1 MNKNL
6 LGIALGSLLI
16 ASGLGA
22 SGYFIGQT
30 MYNAKVAMNTA
41 EVKGLAEQ
49 RVEADIA
56 NWSLSFSNQVKSKAA
71 IPSLY
76 QVAEKQQQ
84 EIVDI
89 LKANGFTDDE
99 ITIGLIDYST
109 YEYRDENQVVVEQD
123 HDLTGTISLET
134 TKIHEIA
141 KVRAAVNKL
150 IAKGYNI
157 SNHAPT
163 YRFTKLNQI
172 KPEMLKTA
180 TKNARIAANEFAE
193 NAGVKV
199 GSIRS
204 ARQGNFSIT
213 DAGQEY
219 GNLYKIE
226 KDIRVVTSI
235 EFYLTE

>member
-6 LGIALGSLLI
+6 LGIALGGLLI

-41 EVKGLAEQ
+41 EVKGLAEK
-49 RVEADIA
+49 RVEADTA
-56 NWSLSFSNQVKSKAA
+56 NWSLNFTNQTKSKDE
-71 IPSLY
+71 IPALY
-76 QVAEKQQQ
+76 KQAEQQQQ

-89 LKANGFTDDE
+89 LKANGFSDDE
-99 ITIGLIDYST
+99 IDIGLIDYSA
-109 YEYRDENQVVVEQD
+109 YEYRDENQVVVEQE
-123 HDLTGTISLET
+123 HTLTGRIGLET
-134 TKIHEIA
+134 HKVHDI
-141 KVRAAVNKL
+141 KSVRAEVNKL
-150 IAKGYNI
+150 VAKGYNI
-157 SNHAPT
+157 SNHSPT
-163 YRFTKLNQI
+163 YRFTKLNAI

-180 TKNARIAANEFAE
+180 TKNARLAANEFAE

-213 DAGQEY
+213 DSGEEY
-219 GNLYKIE
+219 GDLYKIE
-226 KDIRVVTSI
+226 KDVRVVTSI

>member
-1 MNKNL
+1 MNNNL
-6 LGIALGSLLI
+6 LGIVLSGLLV

-22 SGYFIGQT
+22 GGYFIGQT

-41 EVKGLAEQ
+41 EVKGLAEK
-49 RVEADIA
+49 RVEADTA
-56 NWSLSFSNQVKSKAA
+56 NWTMSFSNQAKSKAD
-71 IPSLY
+71 IPALY
-76 QVAEKQQQ
+76 QQAEQQQQ
-84 EIVDI
+84 EIVAI
-89 LKANGFTDDE
+89 LKANGFSDDE
-99 ITIGLIDYST
+99 IEIGLIDYSV
-109 YEYRDENQVVVEQD
+109 YEYRDDKQVVVEQE
-123 HDLTGTISLET
+123 HNLTGRISLET
-134 TKIHEIA
+134 HKVHDIK
-141 KVRAAVNKL
+141 KVRAEVNKL
-150 IAKGYNI
+150 VAKGYNI
-157 SNHAPT
+157 TNDAPT
-163 YRFTKLNQI
+163 YRFTQLNSI

-213 DAGQEY
+213 DSGEEY
-219 GNLYKIE
+219 GDLYKIE